1 VSKKVSMASR
11 RFARGTVV
19 TGLLMLAAAP
29 LALTA
34 CSSAPSPT
42 PDISPNPAIA
52 PHDER
57 ITLPETMGLAL
68 RHPAPADRTEHQ
80 ILYTVQQSIR
90 SQLHAEY
97 GPGAN
102 DPLLTAYWSGDGLA
116 AVRREVTAWA
126 KRGEQPVGVLVVSN
140 VSYSAPGADGKGTVS
155 YCANWQNVNRGN
167 SATHVVGAAVQQRG
181 TAGTYTTLT
190 FARNTGNRGG
200 RWKVTAMTESPKS
213 PRCPTSG
220 H

>member
-1 VSKKVSMASR
+1 MAAR
-11 RFARGTVV
+11 RYTGIGAVV
-19 TGLLMLAAAP
+19 GLVMLAAAP
-29 LALTA
+29 LALGSCA
-34 CSSAPSPT
+34 SAPSPT
-42 PDISPNPAIA
+42 PDITPITPNAAAA

-80 ILYTVQQSIR
+80 ILYTLQQSIR

-97 GPGAN
+97 GQGAK
-102 DPLLTAYWSGDGLA
+102 DPLLTAYWSGDGLS
-116 AVRREVTAWA
+116 AVQREVTAWT
-126 KRGEQPVGVLVVSN
+126 KHNEQPVGVLVVSN
-140 VSYSAPGADGKGTVS
+140 MSYSPPGADGKAAVS

-167 SATHVVGAAVQQRG
+167 AATHVVGAAVQQRG

-190 FARNTGNRGG
+190 FARNTGVRGG
-200 RWKVTAMTESPKS
+200 RWKVTAMTQVPKS
-213 PRCPTSG
+213 PRCPTST

>member
-1 VSKKVSMASR
+1 MA
-11 RFARGTVV
+11 
-19 TGLLMLAAAP
+19 GLLMLAAAP
-29 LALTA
+29 LALAA
-34 CSSAPSPT
+34 CASTPSPT
-42 PDISPNPAIA
+42 PDISPTPALA

-68 RHPAPADRTEHQ
+68 WHPAPADRTEHQ

-97 GPGAN
+97 GPGPN

-116 AVRREVTAWA
+116 AVRREVTTWT
-126 KRGEQPVGVLVVSN
+126 KHGEQPVGVLVVSDM
-140 VSYSAPGADGKGTVS
+140 SYSPPGADGKATVS
-155 YCANWQNVNRGN
+155 YCADWQHVNRGN
-167 SATHVVGAAVQQRG
+167 AATHVVGAAVQQRG

-190 FARNTGNRGG
+190 FARNTGSRGG
-200 RWKVTAMTESPKS
+200 RWKVIAMAESPKS
-213 PRCPTSG
+213 PHCPASN

>member
-29 LALTA
+29 LALAA

-42 PDISPNPAIA
+42 PDISPNPAVA

-116 AVRREVTAWA
+116 AVRREVAAWT

-140 VSYSAPGADGKGTVS
+140 VSYSAPGADGEPRQL
-155 YCANWQNVNRGN
+155 CHPRRRRG
-167 SATHVVGAAVQQRG
+167 GAA
-181 TAGTYTTLT
+181 AGHCGHIHDADVRQKHRQSRRPL
-190 FARNTGNRGG
+190 
-200 RWKVTAMTESPKS
+200 ESD
-213 PRCPTSG
+213 RDD
-220 H
+220 